1 MEPHYIYPI
10 MPDPRTD
17 IPTRAPAA
25 TSEDDTILPFQVEA
39 LDLRGRVV
47 RFGPAIDTILSRH
60 RYPAPVAK
68 LLGEAI
74 VLTVLLGSTLKFE
87 GRFIL
92 QTQSDGPVRML
103 VIDYTTPGKV
113 RACARF
119 DAARVAAAIAA
130 GAADPGALL
139 GRGHLAMTIDQG
151 PDTARYQGIVALEG
165 KDLEHAA
172 HEYFLRSEQI
182 PTRVRLAVAEELR
195 AGANGARHR
204 WRAGGLLLQF
214 LPQSPER
221 ARQPDLDPGDVP
233 EGVELEVAP
242 EDDAWVEGRSL
253 VATVEDVELLD
264 PEVSAEQLLYRL
276 FHERGVRVFRSQGF
290 ARPMLVLARRRRAD
304 AAQLPPGRPRPH
316 GRERQDHGHL
326 RVLQLDLCV
335 RADGGERADVRRRHT
350 RRVGKP
356 VPAPTGDRR
365 PYRCRMKR
373 GARDFA
379 HASRLPQRLCSAW
392 ARRCSDL
399 RGEPNDVRGSRLCP
413 PYELLFALIDR
424 PRALRGV
431 EREGRNVDVELARRS
446 RSPCRRCRS

>member
-1 MEPHYIYPI
+1 AS
-10 MPDPRTD
+10 
-17 IPTRAPAA
+17 IPSRAPAA

-60 RYPAPVAK
+60 RYPVPVAK

-92 QTQSDGPVRML
+92 QTQTDGPVRML
-103 VIDYTTPGKV
+103 VIDYTTPGKI

-119 DAARVAAAIAA
+119 DATRVAAAIAA
-130 GAADPGALL
+130 GEADPGALL
-139 GRGHLAMTIDQG
+139 GQGHLAMTIDQG

-182 PTRVRLAVAEELR
+182 PPPVRLAVGEAVR
-195 AGANGARHR
+195 AGTDGGARHG

-221 ARQPDLDPGDVP
+221 ARQGDLDPGDVP
-233 EGVELEVAP
+233 EGMEVEAAP

-264 PEVSAEQLLYRL
+264 P
-276 FHERGVRVFRSQGF
+276 
-290 ARPMLVLARRRRAD
+290 
-304 AAQLPPGRPRPH
+304 
-316 GRERQDHGHL
+316 
-326 RVLQLDLCV
+326 DL
-335 RADGGERADVRRRHT
+335 
-350 RRVGKP
+350 
-356 VPAPTGDRR
+356 
-365 PYRCRMKR
+365 
-373 GARDFA
+373 
-379 HASRLPQRLCSAW
+379 S
-392 ARRCSDL
+392 
-399 RGEPNDVRGSRLCP
+399 
-413 PYELLFALIDR
+413 
-424 PRALRGV
+424 
-431 EREGRNVDVELARRS
+431 
-446 RSPCRRCRS
+446 

>member
-1 MEPHYIYPI
+1 MTM
-10 MPDPRTD
+10 MPESRIE

-25 TSEDDTILPFQVEA
+25 TSADDTVLPFQVEA

-47 RFGPAIDTILSRH
+47 RFGPAIDSILSRH
-60 RYPAPVAK
+60 DYPGPVAK

-119 DAARVAAAIAA
+119 DGRRVAAAVAE

-151 PDTARYQGIVALEG
+151 PETARYQGIVALEG
-165 KDLEHAA
+165 NDLEHAA

-195 AGANGARHR
+195 AGEHGASHR
-204 WRAGGLLLQF
+204 WRAGGLLVQF

-233 EGVELEVAP
+233 EGIEVEAMA
-242 EDDAWVEGRSL
+242 EDDAWIEGRSL
-253 VATVEDVELLD
+253 VATVEDLELLD

-276 FHERGVRVFRSQGF
+276 FHERGVRVFR
-290 ARPMLVLARRRRAD
+290 AKDLH
-304 AAQLPPGRPRPH
+304 AQCSCS
-316 GRERQDHGHL
+316 RE
-326 RVLQLDLCV
+326 
-335 RADGGERADVRRRHT
+335 
-350 RRVGKP
+350 
-356 VPAPTGDRR
+356 
-365 PYRCRMKR
+365 
-373 GARDFA
+373 
-379 HASRLPQRLCSAW
+379 
-392 ARRCSDL
+392 
-399 RGEPNDVRGSRLCP
+399 
-413 PYELLFALIDR
+413 
-424 PRALRGV
+424 GV
-431 EREGRNVDVELARRS
+431 ERMLRSFSQDDRDHMVENGKITVTCEFCNSTYAFQPGDIDEQAAS
-446 RSPCRRCRS
+446 